1 MKVYD
6 VLKYWNVYSES
17 KPHDHTYCQNLIK
30 LCTVFRLLYQ
40 DFTYHL
46 ECFISFSK
54 CWKMNALFLIL
65 KLLRSWEKRKR
76 VLEMT
81 IFKVSSNLSKK
92 MSCVE
97 RSVAK
102 LNDEIQFLND
112 AIHVQVL
119 NDPENEMLLINLYT
133 NHLEELHKE
142 LQDKVFLF
150 KQFCFSNNQI
160 SGLKTVIL
168 N

>member
-54 CWKMNALFLIL
+54 CWKINALFLIF
-65 KLLRSWEKRKR
+65 KLLKSWQKRKR
-76 VLEMT
+76 VLG
-81 IFKVSSNLSKK
+81 IKILKVSLNQSKK
-92 MSCVE
+92 SI
-97 RSVAK
+97 AK

-112 AIHVQVL
+112 VIHVQIL
-119 NDPENEMLLINLYT
+119 NNPENEMLLKNLYT
-133 NHLEELHKE
+133 NRLEELHKK

-150 KQFCFSNNQI
+150 KQFYLFI
-160 SGLKTVIL
+160 YLFYFFIYFYL
-168 N
+168 FI